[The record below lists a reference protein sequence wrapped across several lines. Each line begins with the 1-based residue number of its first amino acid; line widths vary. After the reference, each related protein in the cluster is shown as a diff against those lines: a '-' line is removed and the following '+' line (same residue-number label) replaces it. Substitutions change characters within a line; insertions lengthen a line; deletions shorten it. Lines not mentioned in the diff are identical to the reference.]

1 MTHMTTMAPNRSFS
15 LELISAS
22 LEDMKD
28 PSCCRQ
34 VFCVTL
40 KGQVRAA
47 TENPALGLREI
58 HRCCRHSL
66 SDLVTYCKGSNKKPT
81 HKPWSDSFDQAAA
94 HHRHLCMEKLDLQT
108 TVVCRISEIEISS
121 TLKSRFRG
129 TFSSFSFLKL
139 PMLVPLP
146 MKMSLPH
153 DSFAEPARRW
163 PTPILASNTNASP
176 EISPPVQRPGTA
188 RGSYARTTKLECG

>member
-1 MTHMTTMAPNRSFS
+1 MPKKQNANMTHMTTMAPNRSFS

-81 HKPWSDSFDQAAA
+81 HKP
-94 HHRHLCMEKLDLQT
+94 
-108 TVVCRISEIEISS
+108 
-121 TLKSRFRG
+121 
-129 TFSSFSFLKL
+129 
-139 PMLVPLP
+139 
-146 MKMSLPH
+146 
-153 DSFAEPARRW
+153 
-163 PTPILASNTNASP
+163 
-176 EISPPVQRPGTA
+176 
-188 RGSYARTTKLECG
+188 

>member
-1 MTHMTTMAPNRSFS
+1 
-15 LELISAS
+15 
-22 LEDMKD
+22 
-28 PSCCRQ
+28 
-34 VFCVTL
+34 
-40 KGQVRAA
+40 
-47 TENPALGLREI
+47 
-58 HRCCRHSL
+58 
-66 SDLVTYCKGSNKKPT
+66 
-81 HKPWSDSFDQAAA
+81 
-94 HHRHLCMEKLDLQT
+94 MEKLDLQT

-121 TLKSRFRG
+121 TLMSRFRG

-139 PMLVPLP
+139 TMLVPLP

-188 RGSYARTTKLECG
+188 RGSYARTTKLECGCSCLFIATYCNFNSLSPNLNETDSNEATQNNAGVTDWLPIQAAPPKD